1 MLRVSERA
9 SVKLKELL
17 EQNPGKLLT
26 VVFEGFGWGGPK
38 LGLAL
43 EEPLGNEKLHEFGGI
58 GFSISESV
66 LPYTSGQEI
75 DYVTLY
81 GNEGFL
87 IAHAFGKSC

>member
-1 MLRVSERA
+1 
-9 SVKLKELL
+9 
-17 EQNPGKLLT
+17 
-26 VVFEGFGWGGPK
+26 

-43 EEPLGNEKLHEFGGI
+43 AEPVEHEKLHEFGGI
-58 GFSISESV
+58 GFSISDHV

-87 IAHAFGKSC
+87 IAPVFNKGC